1 MEPDF
6 SPRCARCDDK
16 TCREGKD
23 CFSRAEP
30 HMDLYADRDIS
41 RLQRA
46 AAAIEAKYYGQKT
59 RLGEIIEFA
68 KLLSCRRI
76 GLAFCV
82 GLSEEARVIEAI
94 LAERF
99 DVVSVCCK
107 TCGINKKDFDLPYI
121 RNSDF
126 ESMCNPA
133 GQADLLNK
141 AGSELNVV
149 CGLCVGHDAIFSK
162 ASQAPVV
169 TLIAKDRV
177 LAHNPAAALYCQYVR
192 KRFDQNP

>member
-1 MEPDF
+1 MERDF
-6 SPRCARCDDK
+6 SRRCARCDDK

-30 HMDLYADRDIS
+30 YMDSYADRGIG

-59 RLGEIIEFA
+59 RLGEIVESA

-94 LAERF
+94 LAEGF

-107 TCGINKKDFDLPYI
+107 TCGINKKDFDLSCI
-121 RNSDF
+121 RKSDS

-133 GQADLLNK
+133 RQADLLNK
-141 AGSELNVV
+141 ADSELNAV
-149 CGLCVGHDAIFSK
+149 CELCVGHDAILSK
-162 ASQAPVV
+162 VSQAPVV

-177 LAHNPAAALYCQYVR
+177 LGHNPAAALYC
-192 KRFDQNP
+192 